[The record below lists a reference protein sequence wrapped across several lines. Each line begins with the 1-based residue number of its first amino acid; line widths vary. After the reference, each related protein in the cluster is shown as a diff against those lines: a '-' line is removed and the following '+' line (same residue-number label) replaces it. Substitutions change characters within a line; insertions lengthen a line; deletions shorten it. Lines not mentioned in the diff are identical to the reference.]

1 MALVNPHGKEKKLK
15 PLLLSPAQVAEEKKR
30 AKELT
35 AVTLTS
41 REVGDLIM
49 MGIGGFTPL
58 TGFMGHDDWKG
69 SCSDAM
75 KLTDGTFWPIP
86 VTMSVNQGKADS
98 IKIGQEVLLVDEETE
113 EMMGTMKVTEK
124 YKIDKKWE
132 CKQVF
137 TTDEMDHPGVQM
149 VMGQADVNLAGTVK
163 VWSEGSFPKDY
174 PGVYLRPDETRRIFE
189 QKGWSTIAAMQLRN
203 PMHRS
208 HEYLCKIA
216 IEICDGVLI
225 HQLLGK
231 LKPGDI
237 PAEVRVEAINT
248 LVEHYFV
255 KDTAVQCGYPLDMRY
270 AGPREAL
277 FHALFRQNFGCS
289 HLIVGR
295 DHAGVGE
302 YYGPFD
308 AQKIFD
314 TIPADALE
322 TKPLK
327 IDWTFYCHKCDGMAS
342 MRTCCHGK
350 EDRLMLSG
358 TMLRKMLSEGLD
370 VPDHFSRT
378 EVLKV
383 LRKYYA
389 GPDRESR
396 SQGPRLRHRGQHQ
409 KEVGRVR
416 WCRGGSTLP
425 PLTAPC
431 RYITR

>member
-15 PLLLSPAQVAEEKKR
+15 PLLLSAAEIAEEKKR

-35 AVTLTS
+35 VVTMTS
-41 REVGDLIM
+41 RETADLIM

-58 TGFMGHDDWKG
+58 NGFMGHDDWKG
-69 SCSDAM
+69 SCSDQM

-98 IKIGQEVLLVDEETE
+98 IKAGQEVLLVDEETE

-137 TTDEMDHPGVQM
+137 TTDDKEHPGVQM
-149 VMGQADVNLAGTVK
+149 VMGQEEVNLAGVCK
-163 VWSEGSFPKDY
+163 VWSEGPFPKQY
-174 PGVYLRPDETRRIFE
+174 PGLYMRPWETRKMFE
-189 QKGWSTIAAMQLRN
+189 DKGWETIAALQLRN

-208 HEYLCKIA
+208 HEYLAKIA
-216 IEICDGVLI
+216 IEVCDGLLI

-237 PAEVRVEAINT
+237 PAEVRTDAIDVLT
-248 LVEHYFV
+248 THYFV
-255 KDTAVQCGYPLDMRY
+255 KDTVIQSGYPLDMRY

-277 FHALFRQNFGCS
+277 FHAVFRQNFGCS

-308 AQKIFD
+308 AQKIF
-314 TIPADALE
+314 TKIPKDALE
-322 TKPLK
+322 LKPLN

-358 TMLRKMLSEGLD
+358 TMLRKMLSED
-370 VPDHFSRT
+370 MEVPDHFSRP
-378 EVLKV
+378 EVLAV
-383 LRKYYA
+383 LRKYY
-389 GPDRESR
+389 
-396 SQGPRLRHRGQHQ
+396 RGLTE
-409 KEVGRVR
+409 KVEVKVHGFAT
-416 WCRGGSTLP
+416 GEIP
-425 PLTAPC
+425 AKK
-431 RYITR
+431 

>member
-35 AVTLTS
+35 VVTMTS
-41 REVGDLIM
+41 RETADLIM

-58 TGFMGHDDWKG
+58 DGFMGHDDWKG

-98 IKIGQEVLLVDEETE
+98 IKVGQEVLLVDEETE

-137 TTDEMDHPGVQM
+137 TTDDMDHPGVQL
-149 VMGQADVNLAGTVK
+149 VMGQEAVNLAGTVK
-163 VWSEGSFPKDY
+163 VWSEGPFPKQY
-174 PGVYLRPDETRRIFE
+174 PGLYMRPWETRKMFE
-189 QKGWSTIAAMQLRN
+189 DKGWKTIAALQLRN

-208 HEYLCKIA
+208 HEYLAKIA
-216 IEICDGVLI
+216 IEVCDGILI

-237 PAEVRVEAINT
+237 PAEVRTEAINVLT
-248 LVEHYFV
+248 QYYFV
-255 KDTAVQCGYPLDMRY
+255 KDTSIQSGYPLDMRY

-277 FHALFRQNFGCS
+277 FHAVFRQNFGCS

-308 AQKIFD
+308 AQKIFHQ
-314 TIPADALE
+314 IPADALE
-322 TKPLK
+322 LKPLP

-358 TMLRKMLSEGLD
+358 TMLRKMLSED
-370 VPDHFSRT
+370 MEVPDHFSRP
-378 EVLKV
+378 EVLQV
-383 LRKYYA
+383 LRKYY
-389 GPDRESR
+389 
-396 SQGPRLRHRGQHQ
+396 RGLTT
-409 KEVGRVR
+409 KVEVKVHGFAT
-416 WCRGGSTLP
+416 GAISEKK
-425 PLTAPC
+425 
-431 RYITR
+431 

>member
-1 MALVNPHGKEKKLK
+1 MAVEVAQCKVGLVNPHGKEKKLK
-15 PLLLSPAQVAEEKKR
+15 PLLLSPAQIAEEKKR

-35 AVTLTS
+35 AVTLSS

-58 TGFMGHDDWKG
+58 DGFMGHDDWKG
-69 SCSDAM
+69 SCSDDM

-124 YKIDKKWE
+124 YKVDKKWE

-314 TIPADALE
+314 CIPENALE

-389 GPDRESR
+389 GLTE
-396 SQGPRLRHRGQHQ
+396 
-409 KEVGRVR
+409 KVEVKVHGFAT
-416 WCRGGSTLP
+416 GDN
-425 PLTAPC
+425 
-431 RYITR
+431 IKKK

>member
-15 PLLLSPAQVAEEKKR
+15 PLLLSPAQIAEEKKR

-35 AVTLTS
+35 VVTMTS
-41 REVGDLIM
+41 RETADLIM

-58 TGFMGHDDWKG
+58 DGFMGHDDWKG
-69 SCSDAM
+69 SCSDQM

-98 IKIGQEVLLVDEETE
+98 IKVGQEVLLVDEETE

-124 YKIDKKWE
+124 YKIDKNWE

-137 TTDEMDHPGVQM
+137 TTDDKDHPGVQM
-149 VMGQADVNLAGTVK
+149 VMAQEAVNLAGTVK
-163 VWSEGSFPKDY
+163 VWSEGPFPKQY
-174 PGVYLRPDETRRIFE
+174 PGLYMRPWETRKMFE
-189 QKGWSTIAAMQLRN
+189 DKGWKTIAALQLRN

-208 HEYLCKIA
+208 HEYLAKIA
-216 IEICDGVLI
+216 IEVCDGILI

-237 PAEVRVEAINT
+237 PAEVRTEAINVLT
-248 LVEHYFV
+248 QYYFV
-255 KDTAVQCGYPLDMRY
+255 KDTSIQSGYPLDMRY

-277 FHALFRQNFGCS
+277 FHAVFRQNFGCS

-308 AQKIFD
+308 AQKIFHQ
-314 TIPADALE
+314 IPADALE
-322 TKPLK
+322 LKPLP

-358 TMLRKMLSEGLD
+358 TMLRKMLSED
-370 VPDHFSRT
+370 MEVPDHFSRP
-378 EVLKV
+378 EVLTV
-383 LRKYYA
+383 LRKYY
-389 GPDRESR
+389 
-396 SQGPRLRHRGQHQ
+396 RGLTE
-409 KEVGRVR
+409 KVEVKVHGFAT
-416 WCRGGSTLP
+416 GDISGKKK
-425 PLTAPC
+425 
-431 RYITR
+431 

>member
-15 PLLLSPAQVAEEKKR
+15 PLLLSAAEIAEEKKR

-35 AVTLTS
+35 VVTMTS
-41 REVGDLIM
+41 RETADLIM

-58 TGFMGHDDWKG
+58 NGFMGHDDWKG
-69 SCSDAM
+69 SCSDQM

-98 IKIGQEVLLVDEETE
+98 IKAGQEVLLVDEETE

-137 TTDEMDHPGVQM
+137 TTDDKEHPGVQM
-149 VMGQADVNLAGTVK
+149 VMGQEEVNLAGVCK
-163 VWSEGSFPKDY
+163 VWSEGPFPKQY
-174 PGVYLRPDETRRIFE
+174 PGLYMRPWETRKMFE
-189 QKGWSTIAAMQLRN
+189 DKGWETIAALQLRN

-208 HEYLCKIA
+208 HEYLAKIA
-216 IEICDGVLI
+216 IEVCDGILI

-237 PAEVRVEAINT
+237 PAEVRTEAINVLT
-248 LVEHYFV
+248 QHYFV
-255 KDTAVQCGYPLDMRY
+255 KDTAIQSGYPLDMRY

-277 FHALFRQNFGCS
+277 FHAVFRQNFGCS

-308 AQKIFD
+308 AQKIFNC
-314 TIPADALE
+314 IPADALE
-322 TKPLK
+322 LKPLN

-358 TMLRKMLSEGLD
+358 TMLRKMLSED
-370 VPDHFSRT
+370 MEVPDHFSRP
-378 EVLKV
+378 EVLAV
-383 LRKYYA
+383 LRKYY
-389 GPDRESR
+389 
-396 SQGPRLRHRGQHQ
+396 RGLTE
-409 KEVGRVR
+409 KVEVKVHGFAT
-416 WCRGGSTLP
+416 GEIP
-425 PLTAPC
+425 AKK
-431 RYITR
+431 

>member
-1 MALVNPHGKEKKLK
+1 MALVNPLGKEKKLK
-15 PLLLSPAQVAEEKKR
+15 PLLLSEAEIAEEKKR

-35 AVTLTS
+35 VVTLTS
-41 REVGDLIM
+41 RETADLIM

-58 TGFMGHDDWKG
+58 DGFMGQADWKG
-69 SCSDAM
+69 SVGDM

-86 VTMSVNQGKADS
+86 VTMSVNKGKADS

-124 YKIDKKWE
+124 YQIDKAWE
-132 CKQVF
+132 CKEVF
-137 TTDEMDHPGVQM
+137 TTTDKEHPGVVM
-149 VMGQADVNLAGTVK
+149 VMNQEEVNLGGVCK
-163 VWSEGSFPKDY
+163 VWSEGPFPKQY
-174 PGVYLRPDETRRIFE
+174 PGLYMRPWETRKMFE
-189 QKGWSTIAAMQLRN
+189 HKGWNTIAALQLRN

-208 HEYLCKIA
+208 HEYLAKIA
-216 IEICDGVLI
+216 IEVCDGVLI

-237 PAEVRVEAINT
+237 PAEVRTEAINVLT
-248 LVEHYFV
+248 QHYFV
-255 KDTAVQCGYPLDMRY
+255 KDTVIQSGYPLDMRY

-277 FHALFRQNFGCS
+277 FHAVFRQNFGCS

-308 AQKIFD
+308 AQKIFHQ
-314 TIPADALE
+314 IPKDALE
-322 TKPLK
+322 LKPLP

-358 TMLRKMLSEGLD
+358 TMLRKMLSED
-370 VPDHFSRT
+370 MEVPDHFSRP
-378 EVLKV
+378 EVLAV
-383 LRKYYA
+383 LRKYY
-389 GPDRESR
+389 
-396 SQGPRLRHRGQHQ
+396 RGLTE
-409 KEVGRVR
+409 KVEVKVHGFAT
-416 WCRGGSTLP
+416 GEIP
-425 PLTAPC
+425 AKK
-431 RYITR
+431 

>member
-15 PLLLSPAQVAEEKKR
+15 PLLLSPAEVAEEKKR

-49 MGIGGFTPL
+49 LGIGGFTPL

-98 IKIGQEVLLVDEETE
+98 IKIGQEVLLVDRDTE

-149 VMGQADVNLAGTVK
+149 VMGQEEVNLAGTVK

-189 QKGWSTIAAMQLRN
+189 QKGWSTVAAMQLRN

-277 FHALFRQNFGCS
+277 LHALFRQNFGCS

-314 TIPADALE
+314 KIPANALE

-327 IDWTFYCHKCDGMAS
+327 IDWTFYCHRCDGMAS

-358 TMLRKMLSEGLD
+358 TMLRKMLSDGLE
-370 VPDHFSRT
+370 VPDHFSRP

-389 GPDRESR
+389 G
-396 SQGPRLRHRGQHQ
+396 L
-409 KEVGRVR
+409 KEKVEVKVHGFAT
-416 WCRGGSTLP
+416 GDIS
-425 PLTAPC
+425 AKK
-431 RYITR
+431 

>member
-1 MALVNPHGKEKKLK
+1 MALVNPLGKEKKLK
-15 PLLLSPAQVAEEKKR
+15 PLLLSAAEIAEEKKR

-35 AVTLTS
+35 VVQMTS
-41 REVGDLIM
+41 RETADLIM

-58 TGFMGHDDWKG
+58 DGFMDKANWKG
-69 SCSDAM
+69 SVGDM
-75 KLTDGTFWPIP
+75 KMTDGTFWPIP
-86 VTMSVNQGKADS
+86 VTLSVNKGKADS
-98 IKIGQEVLLVDEETE
+98 IKIGQEILLIDEETE
-113 EMMGTMKVTEK
+113 EMMGTMKVTDK
-124 YKIDKKWE
+124 YEIDKNWE
-132 CKQVF
+132 CKEVF
-137 TTDEMDHPGVQM
+137 TTTDMEHPGVQM
-149 VMGQADVNLAGTVK
+149 VMNQEAVNLGGTVK
-163 VWSEGSFPKDY
+163 VWSEGPFPKQY
-174 PGVYLRPDETRRIFE
+174 PGLYMRPWETRKMFE
-189 QKGWSTIAAMQLRN
+189 DKGWNTIAALQLRN

-208 HEYLCKIA
+208 HEYLAKIA
-216 IEICDGVLI
+216 IEVCDGLLI

-237 PAEVRVEAINT
+237 PAEVRTEAINVLT
-248 LVEHYFV
+248 QYYFV
-255 KDTAVQCGYPLDMRY
+255 KDTCIQSGYPLDMRY

-277 FHALFRQNFGCS
+277 FHAVFRQNFGCS

-314 TIPADALE
+314 KIPANAME

-358 TMLRKMLSEGLD
+358 TMLRKMLSEGGE
-370 VPDHFSRT
+370 VPADFSRP
-378 EVLKV
+378 EVLAV

-389 GPDRESR
+389 GLTE
-396 SQGPRLRHRGQHQ
+396 
-409 KEVGRVR
+409 KVEVKVHGFAT
-416 WCRGGSTLP
+416 GDIP
-425 PLTAPC
+425 AKKK
-431 RYITR
+431 

>member
-1 MALVNPHGKEKKLK
+1 MAVEVAQCKVSLVNPHGKEKKLK
-15 PLLLSPAQVAEEKKR
+15 PLLLSPAEIAEEKKR

-35 AVTLTS
+35 VVTLSS
-41 REVGDLIM
+41 RETADLIM

-58 TGFMGHDDWKG
+58 DGFMGHDDWKG
-69 SCSDAM
+69 SCSDDM

-137 TTDEMDHPGVQM
+137 TTDEMEHPGVQM
-149 VMGQADVNLAGTVK
+149 VMAQADVNLAGTVK
-163 VWSEGSFPKDY
+163 VWSEGPFPKQY
-174 PGVYLRPDETRRIFE
+174 KGLYLRPDETRKMFE
-189 QKGWSTIAAMQLRN
+189 LKGWNTIAALQLRN

-208 HEYLCKIA
+208 HEYLAKIA
-216 IEICDGVLI
+216 IEVCDGVLI

-237 PAEVRVEAINT
+237 PAEVRTEAINVLT
-248 LVEHYFV
+248 EYYFV
-255 KDTAVQCGYPLDMRY
+255 KDTVIQSGYPLDMRY

-277 FHALFRQNFGCS
+277 FHAVFRQNFGCS

-308 AQKIFD
+308 AQKIFHC
-314 TIPADALE
+314 IPADALE
-322 TKPLK
+322 LKPLP

-358 TMLRKMLSEGLD
+358 TMLRKMLSED
-370 VPDHFSRT
+370 MEVPDHFSRP
-378 EVLKV
+378 EVLAV
-383 LRKYYA
+383 LRKYY
-389 GPDRESR
+389 
-396 SQGPRLRHRGQHQ
+396 RGLTE
-409 KEVGRVR
+409 KVEVKVHGFAT
-416 WCRGGSTLP
+416 GEIP
-425 PLTAPC
+425 AKK
-431 RYITR
+431 